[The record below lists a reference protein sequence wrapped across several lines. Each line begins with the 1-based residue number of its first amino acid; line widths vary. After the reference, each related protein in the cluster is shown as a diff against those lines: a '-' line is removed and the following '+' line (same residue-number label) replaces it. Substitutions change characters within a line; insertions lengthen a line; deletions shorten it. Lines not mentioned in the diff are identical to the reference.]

1 MLGQHDF
8 SGDVLGGRYHLDR
21 RIGCGAMAT
30 IYAAT
35 DQTTKGCVA
44 IKVLHPEHDQSADL
58 VRRFT
63 QEGQLAAQIHHP
75 NLVPANDLGWIGG
88 RHYVV
93 MQLVQGERL
102 PAMMKCKPL
111 PWEQSVRLV
120 LDLLAGLAA
129 LHARGVAHRDVSP
142 YNCMIEPTDDGPRA
156 RLLDLGN
163 ARVIE
168 ETDLVLTQPEASE
181 TMSVYGT
188 SRYIAPERL
197 KGGPGDFRA
206 DVFSVGALWY
216 TMITAKTLPDPLE
229 ADPRVP
235 LEKLPL
241 PRRLEAVLRGAL
253 DGRDRRHHSAS
264 SMAAAIKAA
273 LRDHTRRQ
281 AMRRAW
287 WLVPAS
293 GALVLPVWLALQA
306 WPKACV
312 DASTSAVAHAAG
324 PSALASPTLATGP
337 LAIGE
342 PDEAPVI
349 VKKLAAAAVAD
360 EPAAAAVAHEPAAVA
375 DEPAATVTDEP
386 ADTSANTAP
395 PPFKLRPA
403 LAKCK
408 THPTARLEIKYAP
421 GRAIKINGARPLG
434 GVGLCVED
442 VLDRHPPQ
450 RAVTLTL

>member
-1 MLGQHDF
+1 MLGRHDF
-8 SGDVLGGRYHLDR
+8 SGEILGGRYRLDR

-30 IYAAT
+30 IYVAT

-44 IKVLHPEHDQSADL
+44 VKVLHPEHDQNADL

-63 QEGQLAAQIHHP
+63 QEGQLAAQICHP
-75 NLVPANDLGWIGG
+75 NLVPAHDLGWIGG

-93 MQLVQGERL
+93 MQLVHGEGL
-102 PAMMKCKPL
+102 LAMMKCKPL

-142 YNCMIEPTDDGPRA
+142 HNCMIEPTDDGLRA

-168 ETDLVLTQPEASE
+168 ETNLVLTQPEASE

-197 KGGPGDFRA
+197 QGGPGDFRA

-216 TMITAKTLPDPLE
+216 TMITTRTLPDPLE

-235 LEKLPL
+235 LEVLPL
-241 PRRLEAVLRGAL
+241 PRPLEAVLRGAL

-264 SMAAAIKAA
+264 SMAGAIRAA

-281 AMRRAW
+281 ATRRAW
-287 WLVPAS
+287 WLVPMS
-293 GALVLPVWLALQA
+293 GAVVLPVWLAVQG
-306 WPKACV
+306 WPGACV
-312 DASTSAVAHAAG
+312 DAATSDHADGACWSTPAA
-324 PSALASPTLATGP
+324 PSQAIASGTLA
-337 LAIGE
+337 IRE
-342 PDEAPVI
+342 PKDAPDLEPVP
-349 VKKLAAAAVAD
+349 AALVNEPVAGVVD
-360 EPAAAAVAHEPAAVA
+360 EPAVAPA
-375 DEPAATVTDEP
+375 DEQEQRPRF
-386 ADTSANTAP
+386 N
-395 PPFKLRPA
+395 LRAA
-403 LAKCK
+403 LARCK
-408 THPTARLEIKYAP
+408 THPTARLKIEYAP
-421 GRAIKINGARPLG
+421 GGTIKINGARPLG
-434 GVGLCVED
+434 GVGRCVED
-442 VLDRHPPQ
+442 VLDRHPPP
-450 RAVTLTL
+450 RPMTIAP